1 MAKLHSMFKLPV
13 LLLLS
18 FPFTLTAQP
27 KALPLDCADLKQK
40 LLTIQQT
47 FSKLE
52 TYKKQEI
59 KTQYNHQ
66 YKTGFSL
73 CGVQAV
79 LESTSDD
86 PEKYTLAFYFS
97 SNQFTATAQQVKTF
111 VDYLRKEIKSVFGE
125 THKETSEVDPSD
137 NSVIYDFM
145 EKGKGW
151 SGNTIIE
158 INYPWVHEPLLLTF
172 KYK

>member
-1 MAKLHSMFKLPV
+1 MFKFFV
-13 LLLLS
+13 FLLLS
-18 FPFTLTAQP
+18 FPFALTAQT

-40 LLTIQQT
+40 LLTIKQT
-47 FSKLE
+47 FSTLE

-59 KTQYNHQ
+59 KTQYNHK
-66 YKTGFSL
+66 YKTDFSL

-79 LESTSDD
+79 LESSSDE

-97 SNQFTATAQQVKTF
+97 SNQFSATAQQAKVF
-111 VDYLRKEIKSVFGE
+111 VDYLRKEITAVFGE
-125 THKETSEVDPSD
+125 THKESTETDPSD